1 MKFKKIIFNYDIEDV
16 IKSNLSL
23 QSISRTLESDFGFKN
38 LEFNNVINKSLKCYQ
53 TWSQDKKDKFIKT
66 IGGKAN
72 FKKTKTYLEGKLGE

>member
-1 MKFKKIIFNYDIEDV
+1 MKFKKIVFNYDIEDV

-38 LEFNNVINKSLKCYQ
+38 LEFNNVIDKGVRYYQ
-53 TWSQDKKDKFIKT
+53 TWPQDKKDRFIKT

-72 FKKTKTYLEGKLGE
+72 FKKTKAYLESKLGE